1 MASAPNLHMDSLRL
15 HELAP
20 VRTHSDLLR
29 TVLKGM
35 EELSNGGVLSRRGH
49 SWLAGGVVVAE
60 DYHYQDTQ
68 NRDRVAI
75 RFGSWL
81 CLALALKVSREET
94 RKALLDAVKKHP
106 IY

>member
-1 MASAPNLHMDSLRL
+1 MTSELL

-20 VRTHSDLLR
+20 VRTHSDILR

-35 EELSNGGVLSRRGH
+35 EELLRGGVLTRKGRLWVVSSG
-49 SWLAGGVVVAE
+49 AVVVE
-60 DYHYQDTQ
+60 EYDYVDSQ
-68 NRDRVAI
+68 NRKQAAV

-94 RKALLDAVKKHP
+94 RQVLLNAVKKHP
-106 IY
+106 II

>member
-1 MASAPNLHMDSLRL
+1 MTHDLHMTSERL

-29 TVLKGM
+29 SVLKGL
-35 EELSNGGVLSRRGH
+35 EELTNGGVLKRNCRK
-49 SWLAGGVVVAE
+49 WEAAGVVVAE
-60 DYHYQDTQ
+60 DYLYQDSQ

-94 RKALLDAVKKHP
+94 RKVLLDAVQKHP
-106 IY
+106 LI

>member
-1 MASAPNLHMDSLRL
+1 MTAQHELHMTSERL

-20 VRTHSDLLR
+20 VRTHYDLLR
-29 TVLKGM
+29 TFIKGL
-35 EELSNGGVLSRRGH
+35 EELTNGGVLSRKGRA
-49 SWLAGGVVVAE
+49 WLAAGVVVAE

-81 CLALALKVSREET
+81 CLAMALKVSREET
-94 RKALLDAVKKHP
+94 RQALLDAVKKHP
-106 IY
+106 LI

>member
-1 MASAPNLHMDSLRL
+1 MAQHELHMTSEQL

-29 TVLKGM
+29 TVLKGL
-35 EELSNGGVLSRRGH
+35 EELLRAGVLTRKGR
-49 SWLAGGVVVAE
+49 SWVCSGVVVAE
-60 DYHYQDTQ
+60 EYIYQDSQ
-68 NRDRVAI
+68 NRDRIAL

-94 RKALLDAVKKHP
+94 RQALLDAVKKHP
-106 IY
+106 LI